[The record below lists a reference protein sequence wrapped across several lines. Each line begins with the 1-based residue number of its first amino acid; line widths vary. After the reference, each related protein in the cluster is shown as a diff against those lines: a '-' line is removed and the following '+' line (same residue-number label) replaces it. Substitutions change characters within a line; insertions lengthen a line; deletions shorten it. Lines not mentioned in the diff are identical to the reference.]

1 MNKFFINHLFDIF
14 AVGKALTKDGYCCDV
29 SEAFLRFKADVAAGE
44 SKDYN
49 TGDALPDFDFASAKV
64 EWDKLD
70 EADQKQAIEDYD
82 AFILD
87 HYQDAC
93 AAFAKGKDACDA
105 LTQEV

>member
-1 MNKFFINHLFDIF
+1 MNKFFINHLYDIF
-14 AVGKALTKDGYCCDV
+14 TVGQKRNVDV
-29 SEAFLRFKADVAAGE
+29 GVAFDMFRTDVRFGEAH
-44 SKDYN
+44 SCN

-70 EADQKQAIEDYD
+70 EADHKQAIEDYD
-82 AFILD
+82 AFIHD

-93 AAFAKGKDACDA
+93 AAFAKGREACDA